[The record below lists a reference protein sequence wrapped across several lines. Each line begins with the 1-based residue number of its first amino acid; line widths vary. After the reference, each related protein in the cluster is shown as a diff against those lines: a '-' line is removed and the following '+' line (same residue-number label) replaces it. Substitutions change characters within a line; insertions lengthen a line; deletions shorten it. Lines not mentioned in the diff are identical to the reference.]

1 MNLFISQIIGFCAFL
16 IFIISIQQV
25 NKKKILFLQ
34 IFSFGMYAL
43 EYLVINAYSGMI
55 IFIINIIRSI
65 VFYKIADKNSN
76 NKLIL
81 MFFIVLSL
89 LCGKMTYKYVFD
101 ILPIIASILTIFFT
115 WQSSTKILRL
125 GQICVCICWII
136 YDIFVSAYI
145 GILTEFLI
153 ILFTI
158 FALLRLNYNYD
169 FEKII
174 FKYYI
179 KIVLKANE
187 EDINFSNSLPKIKFL
202 TNYKY
207 FKNRV

>member
-1 MNLFISQIIGFCAFL
+1 MNLLISQIIGFCAFL

-43 EYLVINAYSGMI
+43 EYLIINAYSGMI

-76 NKLIL
+76 NKVILVVFIIVSLI
-81 MFFIVLSL
+81 
-89 LCGKMTYKYVFD
+89 CGKMTYKYVFD
-101 ILPIIASILTIFFT
+101 ILPIIASILTIIFT

-145 GILTEFLI
+145 GIFTEILI
-153 ILFTI
+153 IFFTI
-158 FALLRLNYNYD
+158 FALLRLNYNVD

-174 FKYYI
+174 IKYYI

-187 EDINFSNSLPKIKFL
+187 EDINFSYNLPKTKFL
-202 TNYKY
+202 TIYKLN
-207 FKNRV
+207 KK